1 LGAGIELERWLVA
14 GLGIEAPIHL
24 SMNAA
29 IQHERDARPAMNE
42 GDLCARHYATGKP
55 VRVIW
60 QNGHIHAVLNANQP
74 MPPDLWIAPALVD
87 LQVNGFGGIDF
98 QQDNAPLSG
107 LVTASRRLHA
117 AGCGRYLLTL
127 ITDEWPRLI
136 ARLRHLR
143 ELRQRSAELRH
154 AIAGWHIEGPFLS
167 SEPGFCGAHDPVLM
181 IDPTPDHLREL
192 REATGDDLVLLTI
205 APERTNAL
213 AAIEQ
218 AVALGMKVSLG
229 HTNASAD
236 LIAEAVQRGATGFT
250 HLGNGCP
257 RELDRHDNILWRVL
271 ETRGLRVS
279 LIPDTI
285 HVSPALFRIAHHE
298 LERRAPARPIE
309 THPVRAER
317 EPGAPIP
324 FHGPAPSP
332 MSDIETHD
340 KLGADSI
347 YYISD
352 AMAAAGMK
360 PGRYQLG
367 RLELEVGADQ
377 IVRLPGKPN
386 FAGSALR
393 PIDGVFRAAKMLGC
407 SWREAWP
414 RFSEVPAKWM
424 SLPCGL
430 APGNP
435 ADFCLLT
442 VTPQNQL
449 KTLKVFVNGEAA
461 E

>member
-1 LGAGIELERWLVA
+1 
-14 GLGIEAPIHL
+14 
-24 SMNAA
+24 MN
-29 IQHERDARPAMNE
+29 N
-42 GDLCARHYATGKP
+42 GDLCARHYATGQP
-55 VRVIW
+55 VRILW
-60 QNGHIHAVLNANQP
+60 QNGRINAVLGPNQSTP
-74 MPPDLWIAPALVD
+74 LDLWIAPALVD

-98 QQDNAPLSG
+98 QQDNAPLG
-107 LVTASRRLHA
+107 NLVTASRRLRV
-117 AGCGRYLLTL
+117 AGCAHYLLTL
-127 ITDEWPRLI
+127 ITDEWPSLI

-167 SEPGFCGAHDPVLM
+167 AEAGYCGAHAPALM
-181 IDPTPDHLREL
+181 IDPAPEHIRAV
-192 REATGDDLVLLTI
+192 REAAGDDRVLLTI
-205 APERTNAL
+205 DPERTNAL

-218 AVALGMKVSLG
+218 AVSLGMMVSLG
-229 HTNASAD
+229 HTNAPAD
-236 LIAEAVQRGATGFT
+236 LLAEAVRRGASGFT

-257 RELDRHDNILWRVL
+257 RELDRHDNILWRVF
-271 ETRGLRVS
+271 ETRGLCVS
-279 LIPDTI
+279 LIPDTT
-285 HVSPALFRIAHHE
+285 HVSPPLFRLAHRV
-298 LERRAPARPIE
+298 LE
-309 THPVRAER
+309 
-317 EPGAPIP
+317 
-324 FHGPAPSP
+324 
-332 MSDIETHD
+332 
-340 KLGADSI
+340 ADSI

-424 SLPCGL
+424 GLPCGL
-430 APGNP
+430 AAGNP

-442 VTPQNQL
+442 VTPENQL
-449 KTLKVFVNGEAA
+449 KKLKVFVNGEVA